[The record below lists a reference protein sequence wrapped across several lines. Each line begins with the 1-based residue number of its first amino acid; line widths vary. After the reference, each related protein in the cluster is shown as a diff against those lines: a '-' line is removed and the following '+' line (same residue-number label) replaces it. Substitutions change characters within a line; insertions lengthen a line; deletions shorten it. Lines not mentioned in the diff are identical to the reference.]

1 MAKIANS
8 KSKGTVK
15 GTENDVQNIQRNL
28 NNTKTVIS
36 TVQNAVGIMQTESDV
51 LQALKQRLIRLKDEI
66 EEQHYKMNARQTVI
80 VCWRGIWRE
89 KYQSQEE
96 GISLKYRNVLDEISR
111 RLEEV
116 DREISRKEAVLY
128 EKRGYIGQLQM
139 KLQDQQAMLK
149 KLCGW

>member
-8 KSKGTVK
+8 KSKGTAK

-28 NNTKTVIS
+28 NSTKTAIS
-36 TVQNAVGIMQTESDV
+36 TVQNAVGIMQTESDA

-66 EEQHYKMNARQTVI
+66 EEQHYKMNARQTAI
-80 VCWRGIWRE
+80 VCWRGIRRE

>member
-28 NNTKTVIS
+28 NSTKTAIS
-36 TVQNAVGIMQTESDV
+36 TVQNAVGIMQTESDA
-51 LQALKQRLIRLKDEI
+51 LQALKQRLIRVKDEI
-66 EEQHYKMNARQTVI
+66 EEQYYKMNARKTAI
-80 VCWRGIWRE
+80 VCWRGIRRE
-89 KYQSQEE
+89 KYQSQED
-96 GISLKYRNVLDEISR
+96 GISLKYRNVWDEISR
-111 RLEEV
+111 RLEKV